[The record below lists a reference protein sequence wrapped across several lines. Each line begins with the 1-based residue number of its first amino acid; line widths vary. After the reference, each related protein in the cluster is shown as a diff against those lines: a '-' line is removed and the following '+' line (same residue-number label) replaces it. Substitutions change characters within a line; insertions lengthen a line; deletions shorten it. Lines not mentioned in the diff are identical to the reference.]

1 MAKLPSWRR
10 VFEQDYPQQYQDLIK
25 QLAVS
30 LNYGMDTLYQTLN
43 NGLTFADNIKSTIN
57 TFQVKVDSTGKPT
70 TTVTI
75 TKSNTSNI
83 IGLIVVK
90 AVNLTN
96 SNSYVTN
103 APFVS
108 YTETTNTLVINNITG
123 LIAGNSYNI
132 TVLGIN

>member
-1 MAKLPSWRR
+1 
-10 VFEQDYPQQYQDLIK
+10 
-25 QLAVS
+25 
-30 LNYGMDTLYQTLN
+30 MDTLYQTLN

>member
-1 MAKLPSWRR
+1 MAKLPGWRR
-10 VFEQDYPQQYQDLIK
+10 IFEQDYPQQYQDLIK

-57 TFQVKVDSTGKPT
+57 TFRVKVDSTGKPT

-75 TKSNTSNI
+75 TKSNTINI

-96 SNSYVTN
+96 SNSYVIN

>member
-25 QLAVS
+25 KLAVS